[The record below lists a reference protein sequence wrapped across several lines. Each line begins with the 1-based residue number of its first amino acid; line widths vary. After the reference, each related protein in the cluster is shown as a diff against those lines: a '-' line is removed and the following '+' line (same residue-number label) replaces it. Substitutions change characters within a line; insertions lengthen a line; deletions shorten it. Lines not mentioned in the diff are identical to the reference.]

1 MSGIFDRYIDK
12 WNTSTKQRRMSSS
25 RLVNTRSDVGFI
37 LGRSS
42 SVSSSESSGPD
53 IMSDAMKDVQG
64 MDTHTATTLTA
75 AIVAPN
81 VRTQD
86 SWGKGKAAMGT
97 KAKKKEKGANGND
110 T

>member
-53 IMSDAMKDVQG
+53 IMSDAMKDDQG
-64 MDTHTATTLTA
+64 MDAHTATTPPA

-81 VRTQD
+81 VRTQY
-86 SWGKGKAAMGT
+86 SWGKEKPVMVK
-97 KAKKKEKGANGND
+97 KAKKKDKGDN
-110 T
+110 